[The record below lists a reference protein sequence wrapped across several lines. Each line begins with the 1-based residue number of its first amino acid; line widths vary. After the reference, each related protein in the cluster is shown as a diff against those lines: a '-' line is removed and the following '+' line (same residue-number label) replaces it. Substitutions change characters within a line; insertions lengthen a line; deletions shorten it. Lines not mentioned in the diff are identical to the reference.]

1 MRVLPAALL
10 ATAVFVT
17 SCALGPN
24 YRRPE
29 IAVPEEHRGQVGPVE
44 AESLAD
50 LPWWEVFQDGALQ
63 ALIGEALRD
72 NYDLRIAAS
81 RVEQAREFVGVVR
94 SDVFPQVGYQAAAGR
109 QRSPAPGLSNNPT
122 FNSFL
127 GAFNLSWEIDLWGR
141 IRRATE
147 AAFAQYLAAEE
158 FRRGILLSLTS
169 DVAQAYFELRE
180 LDLEL
185 EIARRTTGAFQRTL
199 DLFSQRYAAGVGS
212 QLEVT
217 RAEAALADTAAA
229 IPELERQI
237 VIKENQLSILLGRNP
252 GPIDRGLQLEA
263 QPLPPTVPAG
273 LPSSLLERRPD
284 LRQAEDGVIAAN
296 ALVGVA
302 VADFFPRVSLTGL
315 YGGQSTEIEN
325 IVKGAGNVWAIAGSL
340 AGPIFQ
346 GGRLVSSYR
355 QTVAAWEE
363 AKEQYERA
371 ALSAFQEVSNTLVTQ
386 QKLSA
391 IREQRERS
399 VRALRE
405 SVRLSLVR
413 YNSGLATY
421 FEVLEAQ
428 QQLFPAENFLA
439 QTQRDQLIAVV
450 VLYRALGGGWQL
462 DDAAWT
468 GPHS

>member
-1 MRVLPAALL
+1 
-10 ATAVFVT
+10 
-17 SCALGPN
+17 
-24 YRRPE
+24 
-29 IAVPEEHRGQVGPVE
+29 
-44 AESLAD
+44 
-50 LPWWEVFQDGALQ
+50 
-63 ALIGEALRD
+63 
-72 NYDLRIAAS
+72 
-81 RVEQAREFVGVVR
+81 
-94 SDVFPQVGYQAAAGR
+94 
-109 QRSPAPGLSNNPT
+109 
-122 FNSFL
+122 
-127 GAFNLSWEIDLWGR
+127 
-141 IRRATE
+141 
-147 AAFAQYLAAEE
+147 
-158 FRRGILLSLTS
+158 
-169 DVAQAYFELRE
+169 
-180 LDLEL
+180 
-185 EIARRTTGAFQRTL
+185 
-199 DLFSQRYAAGVGS
+199 
-212 QLEVT
+212 
-217 RAEAALADTAAA
+217 
-229 IPELERQI
+229 
-237 VIKENQLSILLGRNP
+237 
-252 GPIDRGLQLEA
+252 
-263 QPLPPTVPAG
+263 LPPDVPAG

-325 IVKGAGNVWAIAGSL
+325 IVKGAGNVWGIAGSL

-355 QTVAAWEE
+355 QTVAAWDE
-363 AKEQYERA
+363 AKAQYERV
-371 ALSAFQEVSNTLVTQ
+371 ALSAFQEVSKTLITQ
-386 QKLSA
+386 QKLVA

-405 SVRLSLVR
+405 SVRLALVR